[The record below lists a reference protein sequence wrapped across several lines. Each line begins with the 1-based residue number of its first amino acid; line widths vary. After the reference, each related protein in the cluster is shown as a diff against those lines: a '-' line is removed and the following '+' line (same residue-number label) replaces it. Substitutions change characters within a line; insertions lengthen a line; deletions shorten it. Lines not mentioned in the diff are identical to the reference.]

1 MAKITTMAEW
11 KPSFER
17 GISNFRLGKYAEA
30 LTWFDESITKGG
42 PASQLFAS
50 RAAVHGRFEAS
61 KFKAARLED
70 SAGRGSQTIGACFIS
85 FLFALMANAPNTGYR
100 LIEIDQA
107 VASWKQQNPRQNIE
121 DHLHEFASTTIL
133 PLLTS
138 TIQETLRYA
147 ASVMSIRRVTEPVEF
162 GGYRFDTDDEI
173 VCMTRSVHLDEE
185 IHENA
190 SEYDPRRYLS
200 LSIPQARHQESN

>member
-1 MAKITTMAEW
+1 M
-11 KPSFER
+11 
-17 GISNFRLGKYAEA
+17 
-30 LTWFDESITKGG
+30 
-42 PASQLFAS
+42 
-50 RAAVHGRFEAS
+50 
-61 KFKAARLED
+61 
-70 SAGRGSQTIGACFIS
+70 
-85 FLFALMANAPNTGYR
+85 LFALMANAPNAGYW
-100 LIEIDQA
+100 LIVLNLQREGGLQPLTEEIDQA
-107 VASWKQQNPRQNIE
+107 VASWKQQNTRQKIE
-121 DHLHEFASTTIL
+121 DHLHEFASTAVL

-190 SEYDPRRYLS
+190 SEYDPRRYLTEIRPTRNGKIVTNHS
-200 LSIPQARHQESN
+200 MVWGGGVSMCEGRSARFPCSQKSG